1 MIVSITKR
9 DGRVVP
15 FDADKI
21 EQAIEKSFM
30 ASGSRKGRD
39 TAHHLAGL
47 VVAAVENDELI
58 PSIPT
63 VEQVQDAVER
73 TLIEQGFVRSAKAYI
88 LYRAERSRVREM
100 NTRLMKTF
108 EDICADDAGDAD
120 EQRRGCDTAM
130 GAMLKFGSEGSKQF
144 YEMFVLDPGYARAHQ
159 DGDIHIHDLDFYT
172 LTTASTQIDLVKL
185 FAGGFSTGH
194 GTLREPQDISSCAAL
209 CCIAIQANQNDQHG
223 DQSIANFDYG
233 MAPGV
238 RKTYAK
244 CFAENLARALELML
258 GVDDAPDKVKALL
271 AEVEVKTGSIPML
284 TIEKAYDKAVKTRL
298 KALCTAP
305 KEQLDRI
312 VDFAREHAQ
321 RDTDRATHQAMEA
334 LVHTLNT
341 MNSRA
346 GGQVSLSTVNYGLD
360 TSPEAR
366 MVMRNLLIATEEGVG
381 HGDAPLFPVQIFR
394 VKEGVN
400 YNPGDPNYDLFR
412 LAVRVSAKRPFPHF
426 SFMDAPFNLPYYKKG
441 NYDTEVAYA
450 GSRARVMGN
459 LYDPGREI
467 APRRGNLSATTVN
480 LPRIALKAK
489 GDLAWFFEELERVLN
504 LCAGQLLERFEIV
517 AAKKAR
523 NFPFMMGQGNWLDS
537 ETLGWNDGIR
547 EILKHGTLSI
557 GFTGLSE
564 TLMVLRGAHHGEN
577 ASSQNLGLE
586 IVGFIRKFCDDISEK
601 HQMNFTCLAS
611 PAEGLAGRFVR
622 LDRERFGTLEGITD
636 RECYTNSFHI
646 PVDFP
651 ISVTEKIALE
661 APYHALTNGG
671 HITCITMAG
680 DAQNSLD
687 AFEKTIRAMHDAGI
701 GYGCVTLP

>member
-73 TLIEQGFVRSAKAYI
+73 TLIEEGFVRSAKAYI

-258 GVDDAPDKVKALL
+258 GMDDARQGEGPACR
-271 AEVEVKTGSIPML
+271 S
-284 TIEKAYDKAVKTRL
+284 
-298 KALCTAP
+298 
-305 KEQLDRI
+305 
-312 VDFAREHAQ
+312 
-321 RDTDRATHQAMEA
+321 
-334 LVHTLNT
+334 
-341 MNSRA
+341 
-346 GGQVSLSTVNYGLD
+346 GGQN
-360 TSPEAR
+360 R
-366 MVMRNLLIATEEGVG
+366 Q
-381 HGDAPLFPVQIFR
+381 H
-394 VKEGVN
+394 
-400 YNPGDPNYDLFR
+400 
-412 LAVRVSAKRPFPHF
+412 PHA
-426 SFMDAPFNLPYYKKG
+426 D
-441 NYDTEVAYA
+441 
-450 GSRARVMGN
+450 
-459 LYDPGREI
+459 
-467 APRRGNLSATTVN
+467 
-480 LPRIALKAK
+480 
-489 GDLAWFFEELERVLN
+489 
-504 LCAGQLLERFEIV
+504 
-517 AAKKAR
+517 
-523 NFPFMMGQGNWLDS
+523 
-537 ETLGWNDGIR
+537 
-547 EILKHGTLSI
+547 H
-557 GFTGLSE
+557 
-564 TLMVLRGAHHGEN
+564 
-577 ASSQNLGLE
+577 
-586 IVGFIRKFCDDISEK
+586 
-601 HQMNFTCLAS
+601 
-611 PAEGLAGRFVR
+611 
-622 LDRERFGTLEGITD
+622 
-636 RECYTNSFHI
+636 
-646 PVDFP
+646 
-651 ISVTEKIALE
+651 
-661 APYHALTNGG
+661 
-671 HITCITMAG
+671 
-680 DAQNSLD
+680 
-687 AFEKTIRAMHDAGI
+687 
-701 GYGCVTLP
+701 